1 MTVRRILA
9 AAVLAT
15 VATVSFAAKKDEDRV
30 ADLEARVA
38 ALEKSLA
45 DIDARLQARVDA
57 AIQDLA
63 QREQR
68 ADEALREITNLYNQG
83 KHLEARGAL
92 DAFNAK
98 YAGTEAA
105 KRAARMGEELNVVGK
120 PAPAEFAVEKWYVP
134 GDPVDLSAPGTT
146 LLVFFEEWCPHCKRE
161 VPKLKETY
169 ARMKAEGLHVVALT
183 KLTRGAT
190 DEKVQAMIQ
199 EGGLDFPIAK
209 ETGALSEYFNISG
222 IPAAAVVKDGRVI
235 WRGHPANLS
244 DAVLKGML

>member
-1 MTVRRILA
+1 MTARRLLA
-9 AAVLAT
+9 VTVLAT
-15 VATVSFAAKKDEDRV
+15 LATTAFAAKKDEDRI
-30 ADLEARVA
+30 AALEARIT
-38 ALEKSLA
+38 ALEKALA
-45 DIDARLQARVDA
+45 DVDTRVQAQVDA

-68 ADEALREITNLYNQG
+68 ADEALREVTNLYNQG
-83 KHLEARGAL
+83 KHVEAKQAL

-105 KRAARMGEELNVVGK
+105 KRAARMAEELNVVGK

-134 GDPVDLSAPGTT
+134 GDPVDLASPGTT

-169 ARMKAEGLHVVALT
+169 AKLKPEGLRVVALT

-199 EGGLDFPIAK
+199 ADALDFPIAK
-209 ETGALSEYFNISG
+209 ETGSLSEYFNISG

-235 WRGHPANLS
+235 WRGHPANLN
-244 DAVLKGML
+244 DTVLKGML